1 MPPGRRI
8 KPKSPDLR
16 ALGEAIEEL
25 RGEASLTHEQ
35 LAEKLEM
42 SFQRISELERGIS
55 NPTFQTLLRL
65 VDGLD
70 VKLTDLAER
79 VDRHRAS

>member
-8 KPKSPDLR
+8 EPKSPDLR

-70 VKLTDLAER
+70 VKLSDLAER
-79 VDRHRAS
+79 VDRNRAS

>member
-8 KPKSPDLR
+8 KPKTPDLR

-25 RGEASLTHEQ
+25 RGEASLTHEE
-35 LAEKLEM
+35 LAERLDM

-55 NPTFQTLLRL
+55 NPTFATLLRL

-70 VKLTDLAER
+70 VKLGDLAER
-79 VDRHRAS
+79 IDRNRAS

>member
-25 RGEASLTHEQ
+25 RGEESLTHEAM
-35 LAEKLEM
+35 AEKLDM

-55 NPTFQTLLRL
+55 NPTFLTLLRV

-70 VKLTDLAER
+70 VKLSDLAER
-79 VDRHRAS
+79 IDRHRAP